1 MLDNR
6 GELLRLTLEH
16 VLLCTVA
23 LGIAMII
30 AVPLGVWMHG
40 RARRIGAVTAIT
52 GVLYTIPSLAL
63 FAILVPIVGLGVVPT
78 VIGLVL
84 YAQLMLVRAV
94 VGGLDSVPEDVRDA
108 AVGMGIDRWTILT
121 TIDAPLAL
129 PVFLGG
135 VRVAAVTVIG
145 IATIGAVIDAGG
157 LGELILQGIQ
167 RDQTERV
174 AVGALAV
181 TALALAT
188 DYALVRLE
196 RRARPWAHGAG
207 RGAAGAAA

>member
-1 MLDNR
+1 VSFLLDNR
-6 GELLRLTLEH
+6 TEVLRLTLEH
-16 VLLCTVA
+16 VLLCAVA
-23 LGIAMII
+23 LGIAVIL

-40 RARRIGAVTAIT
+40 RQRRTGAVTAIT

-78 VIGLVL
+78 VLGLVL

-94 VGGLDSVPEDVRDA
+94 VDGLDSVPEDVRDA
-108 AVGMGIDRWTILT
+108 AIGMGVDRWTILT
-121 TIDAPLAL
+121 RIDLPLAL
-129 PVFLGG
+129 PVFLAG
-135 VRVAAVTVIG
+135 VRIAAVTVIG

-167 RDQTERV
+167 RDQAERV
-174 AVGALAV
+174 VTGALAV
-181 TALALAT
+181 TVLALVV

-196 RRARPWAHGAG
+196 RRARPWV
-207 RGAAGAAA
+207 RTSAGAAA

>member
-1 MLDNR
+1 MSFLLDNR
-6 GELLRLTLEH
+6 TEVLRLTLEH
-16 VLLCTVA
+16 VLLCAVA
-23 LGIAMII
+23 LGIAVIL

-40 RARRIGAVTAIT
+40 RQRRTGAVTAIT

-78 VIGLVL
+78 VLGLVL

-94 VGGLDSVPEDVRDA
+94 VDGLDSVPEDVRDA
-108 AVGMGIDRWTILT
+108 AIGMGVDRWTILT
-121 TIDAPLAL
+121 RIDLPLAL
-129 PVFLGG
+129 PVFLAG
-135 VRVAAVTVIG
+135 VRIAAVTVIG

-167 RDQTERV
+167 RDQAERV
-174 AVGALAV
+174 VTGALAV
-181 TALALAT
+181 TVLALVV

-196 RRARPWAHGAG
+196 RRARPWV
-207 RGAAGAAA
+207 RTSAGAAA